1 MRAIQPECQKANSYL
16 PEPHN
21 THFLISAYLRGDLAR
36 ERLVRTLLEGV
47 LAVFVAFA
55 PAGITQTRH
64 TCMWISVRVVQHG
77 VYVCCGVGV
86 GVCARV
92 RYTSHMLQGYTRTTS
107 RRCLP
112 SKVHVCLGYV
122 YIIYIYIYIYIY
134 I

>member
-1 MRAIQPECQKANSYL
+1 MVVDEGDPARMSKGKLYR

-21 THFLISAYLRGDLAR
+21 THVLIPAYLRGDLAR

-77 VYVCCGVGV
+77 VCVCCGVGV
-86 GVCARV
+86 GVCARAIHISFASGIYSNAPLAGV
-92 RYTSHMLQGYTRTTS
+92 FRRRSMSVSAMYT
-107 RRCLP
+107 
-112 SKVHVCLGYV
+112 
-122 YIIYIYIYIYIY
+122 
-134 I
+134 